1 MDYSAHFHRE
11 ILAFEQTARGAAD
24 GTDAPLIPS
33 CPGWTMSDLV
43 LHLGG
48 VHRLLARVI
57 QDRLTEQPDVT
68 DITLF
73 DLPEDHA
80 DWPQPTGGP
89 HHGPVPVGLV
99 DWFAEGAAR
108 LEALFRSVDPRVPV
122 WTWSAERTAGFWLRM
137 QTIEAAL
144 HRWDAEQATGRR
156 ARPVEPELAVDAVT
170 QTFEVM
176 APARRTWREA
186 PAGAGERFR
195 FRRTDGPGLWTVRFD
210 GDDIHLTTGATE
222 EGATAED
229 AADGGTADP
238 ACDVELAG
246 TASDLMLY
254 LWQRIPAERL
264 DEVTGDRAVLDRYF
278 TLVPPV

>member
-57 QDRLTEQPDVT
+57 QDRLTEQPDLT

-80 DWPQPTGGP
+80 DWPRPTGGP

-144 HRWDAEQATGRR
+144 HRWDAERGAAPGGPPAGGPKQPGGPAPKRKR
-156 ARPVEPELAVDAVT
+156 AV
-170 QTFEVM
+170 
-176 APARRTWREA
+176 
-186 PAGAGERFR
+186 AGAGGRARGRGRARGFWGGVP
-195 FRRTDGPGLWTVRFD
+195 TPSGGPSPWAPPGGGRPGAPGRSSPNSRWT
-210 GDDIHLTTGATE
+210 
-222 EGATAED
+222 
-229 AADGGTADP
+229 P
-238 ACDVELAG
+238 
-246 TASDLMLY
+246 
-254 LWQRIPAERL
+254 
-264 DEVTGDRAVLDRYF
+264 
-278 TLVPPV
+278 

>member
-11 ILAFEQTARGAAD
+11 VVAFEQAARGAAD
-24 GTDAPLIPS
+24 GADAPLIPS

-48 VHRLLARVI
+48 VHRLVARVI
-57 QDRLTEQPDVT
+57 RERLGRQPDIT
-68 DITLF
+68 DATLF
-73 DLPEDHA
+73 ELPEDREG
-80 DWPQPTGGP
+80 WPAPTGGP

-108 LEALFRSVDPRVPV
+108 LEALFRSEDPGLAV

-144 HRWDAEQATGRR
+144 HRWDAEQAAGAR
-156 ARPVEPELAVDAVT
+156 ARPVEPGLAADAVA

-176 APARRTWREA
+176 APARRAWREA
-186 PAGAGERFR
+186 PPGAGERFR
-195 FRRTDGPGLWTVRFD
+195 FRRTDGPGRWTVRFE
-210 GDDIHLTTGATE
+210 GDEVRLTTGAPDDETDE
-222 EGATAED
+222 AL
-229 AADGGTADP
+229 
-238 ACDVELAG
+238 CDVELAG
-246 TASDLMLY
+246 TASDLMLF
-254 LWQRIPAERL
+254 LWQRLPADRL
-264 DEVTGDRAVLDRYF
+264 DKVTGDQAVLDRYF